1 MKADIIAK
9 CSGQKRPRYLRECV
23 TVYFQLVDAAQLLQF
38 CTLTLGLEE
47 GFTRFNCE
55 GLTMGN
61 PELTLY
67 ELAAADPAIR
77 FSPHCWKSRLAL
89 ARKGL
94 VVKRVPWHFTEKE
107 AIAFSGHS
115 TVPILIDGDRIVGDS
130 WQIALHL
137 EKNYPGR
144 PSIFGGEFAIP
155 LTRFI
160 NSWSDSTLLPA
171 LGRILAPDI
180 FSHIRDA
187 DKDYFRTSREQRF
200 GDTLDGLRTN
210 RSAHLTNFR
219 ECLKPLRLLLKE
231 QPFISGNEAAY
242 ADCCPFG
249 MFLWARCISSV
260 EILDMDDPVFSWR
273 ERMLDAFGGLGRSA
287 DSVAK

>member
-1 MKADIIAK
+1 
-9 CSGQKRPRYLRECV
+9 
-23 TVYFQLVDAAQLLQF
+23 
-38 CTLTLGLEE
+38 
-47 GFTRFNCE
+47 
-55 GLTMGN
+55 MGN

-94 VVKRVPWHFTEKE
+94 VVKRVPWYFTQKD
-107 AIAFSGHS
+107 AIAFSGHG

-137 EKNYPGR
+137 EKSYPRR

-160 NSWSDSTLLPA
+160 NSWSDSTLVPA

-180 FSHIRDA
+180 FGQIRDA
-187 DKDYFRTSREQRF
+187 DKDYFRTSREHRF

-210 RSAHLTNFR
+210 RSAYLTNFR

-242 ADCCPFG
+242 ADCCPFS
-249 MFLWARCISSV
+249 MFLWARCISRV
-260 EILDMDDPVFSWR
+260 EILEMDDPVFAWR